1 MIPYCKAGPCLCP
14 NPSFSSVLVRLPL
27 DASSHICHA
36 VSSERA
42 SATLTLTTTI
52 MGMISGMYTA
62 DKGLL
67 PNCLRSNVC
76 RLDVGLATPAV
87 DSS

>member
-1 MIPYCKAGPCLCP
+1 MISYCKAGPCLRSK
-14 NPSFSSVLVRLPL
+14 PSFSSVLVRLPL
-27 DASSHICHA
+27 DASSHIGHA
-36 VSSERA
+36 MSSER
-42 SATLTLTTTI
+42 ATLTLTTMSMTTI
-52 MGMISGMYTA
+52 FWMYTA

-87 DSS
+87 DGS